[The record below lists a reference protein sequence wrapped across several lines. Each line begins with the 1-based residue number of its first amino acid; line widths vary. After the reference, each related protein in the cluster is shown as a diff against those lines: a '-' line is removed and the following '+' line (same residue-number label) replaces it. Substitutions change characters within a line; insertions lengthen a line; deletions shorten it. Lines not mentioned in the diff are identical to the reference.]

1 MVGGH
6 NGGGWWQRE
15 RRRYERSTGERNS
28 RWLPLLPARI
38 WVGGGGCVVLV
49 PDGAEV
55 DEAVE
60 REKKREKFSWQQKRG
75 KKLVFS

>member
-6 NGGGWWQRE
+6 NDGGWWQRE

-28 RWLPLLPARI
+28 RWLPLLLARI

-49 PDGAEV
+49 LDGAEV
-55 DEAVE
+55 DEAAE
-60 REKKREKFSWQQKRG
+60 TEKREKFGWQQKRG